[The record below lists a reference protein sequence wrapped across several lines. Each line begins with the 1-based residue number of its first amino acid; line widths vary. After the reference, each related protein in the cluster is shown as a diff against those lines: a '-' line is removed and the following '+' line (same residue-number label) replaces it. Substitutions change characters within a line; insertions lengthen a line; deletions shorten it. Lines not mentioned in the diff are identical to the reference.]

1 MGLVTRLR
9 RLWHEWLWQHTRA
22 GSAQWYSRLGMLR
35 ATVQQPPL
43 SEVKQMTDLERY
55 LARKAQQLE
64 QEMNDPERYFLVL
77 IFPGVEGPHSTDS
90 AWVWEYPYDDA
101 IFDTAI
107 VKGRGNCFACGL
119 ALNIFN
125 DIQAPFVVITNF
137 IAPAAAK
144 LLREGDVDRPLT
156 GAERREIG
164 RRIHPDGYDSEGELR
179 ALEAAMCAPA
189 RRGKSA
195 L

>member
-1 MGLVTRLR
+1 
-9 RLWHEWLWQHTRA
+9 
-22 GSAQWYSRLGMLR
+22 
-35 ATVQQPPL
+35 
-43 SEVKQMTDLERY
+43 MTDLERY

>member
-1 MGLVTRLR
+1 
-9 RLWHEWLWQHTRA
+9 
-22 GSAQWYSRLGMLR
+22 
-35 ATVQQPPL
+35 
-43 SEVKQMTDLERY
+43 MTDLERY

-137 IAPAAAK
+137 IAPAAAR